1 METRIKFIKKSF
13 WLIPVDLDL
22 WVSIKFQLLKKNKQF
37 SSTFQTLSNQE
48 SLGLVKKKKKS
59 GVNCNLLYKKVKG
72 ISP

>member
-48 SLGLVKKKKKS
+48 SLGLVKKKKKKAGS
-59 GVNCNLLYKKVKG
+59 IVICYIKK
-72 ISP
+72 